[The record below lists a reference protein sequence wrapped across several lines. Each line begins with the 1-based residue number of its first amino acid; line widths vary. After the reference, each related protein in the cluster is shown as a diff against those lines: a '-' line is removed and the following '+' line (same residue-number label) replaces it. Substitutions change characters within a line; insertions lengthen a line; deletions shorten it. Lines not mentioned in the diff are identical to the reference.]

1 MGSDIAEAVDTLP
14 SPCNI
19 KVHSV
24 MCTEL
29 MKVVDR
35 IDKIFPEIEAF
46 RPRCSSGIQSL
57 CLLNSAI
64 DKAKSSL
71 RDCSES
77 SKLYLA
83 LTGHAVLSRCKKSKN
98 LLEQSLSQIQNM
110 VPVMLASKIS
120 QIIADLREMKLSL
133 DPSEV
138 EAGKAV
144 RALLEGYESG
154 NRSRKESRN
163 ECIRIAALK
172 LHITSQK
179 ALLMERRSIK
189 KLLNELGEGDAKQ
202 PKKQILMFL
211 LALLTKYGKSIASG
225 HLENDNIMQNQDY
238 KSRTVDFCV
247 DHEEARMG
255 GNGVPPEEFNC
266 PISLKLMYDPVVID
280 SGQTF
285 ERMWIQKWFDEGH
298 DVCPKTNRK
307 LSNVSLTPNTVM
319 KDLISRWCE
328 THGVTVSDPCIQLL
342 TDANT
347 WENSSS
353 SVNSL
358 SSMYNFQLP
367 VDYSNVSLSS
377 LDSSHTADDTRE
389 PDVESSSLE
398 LDDSL
403 PWEFQCKIVED
414 LMTRLKND
422 DRACK
427 LTSFGNLVESLVKF
441 LKVAR
446 VINDVKAQRIGCLL
460 LLILVGEFRCIKYLT
475 EDAYGL
481 IAEFLESEVIEEALA
496 VTEVLSSHPNCRSEI
511 ASSGALPYIFKILD
525 TKIREIQTPALKILY
540 NLTLTRNVRSLVV
553 SSDLIPKLVTL
564 SEDDSLSRYCIA
576 ILTNLCGNQDDK
588 SIIAETDGCV
598 SFIAKVLESDSCEE
612 QEQALEIVLSL
623 CSQSIQYCR
632 LVMDEG
638 VIPAVVSISINGNDK
653 GRAKAHEMLRLLRD
667 IEHEDYV
674 EESAASDYDIS
685 NDSNNFHV
693 EKKTSSRASRFLS
706 KFSLISRSSSAQ
718 KRKV

>member
-1 MGSDIAEAVDTLP
+1 MGTDVAEAVEQLP
-14 SPCNI
+14 SPCEI
-19 KVHSV
+19 KVHSA

-35 IDKIFPEIEAF
+35 IDKIFPDIEAA

-64 DKAKSSL
+64 DKAKSSV

-83 LTGHAVLSRCKKSKN
+83 LTGHAVLSRCKKSKK
-98 LLEQSLSQIQNM
+98 LLDQSLSQIQSM

-120 QIIADLREMKLSL
+120 QIITELREMKLSL
-133 DPSEV
+133 DPSEE

-144 RALLEGYESG
+144 RSVLEGYDTG
-154 NRSRKESRN
+154 NRSGKESRN
-163 ECIRIAALK
+163 EFIRVAAQK
-172 LHITSQK
+172 LHITSPK

-189 KLLNELGEGDAKQ
+189 KLLNDLGEGDGKQ
-202 PKKQILMFL
+202 SKKQILTFL
-211 LALLTKYGKSIASG
+211 LALLTKYSKSIASG
-225 HLENDNIMQNQDY
+225 NLDQNDNVMQNQDY
-238 KSRTVDFCV
+238 KPRNVDFRV
-247 DHEEARMG
+247 YYEEPRTRS
-255 GNGVPPEEFNC
+255 NGVPPEEFKC

-307 LSNVSLTPNTVM
+307 LSNVSLTPNTAM
-319 KDLISRWCE
+319 KDMISRWCE
-328 THGVTVSDPCIQLL
+328 THGVTLPDPCVQFSA
-342 TDANT
+342 DANT
-347 WENSSS
+347 WENSLS

-358 SSMYNFQLP
+358 GSMYNFQLP
-367 VDYSNVSLSS
+367 VDFSNVSLGS
-377 LDSSHTADDTRE
+377 LDSSRTVDDTRE
-389 PDVESSSLE
+389 PDVESLSQE

-403 PWEFQCKIVED
+403 PWEFQCKIVEN
-414 LMTRLKND
+414 LMTRLKHD

-427 LTSFGNLVESLVKF
+427 SISFGNLVGSLVKF

-460 LLILVGEFRCIKYLT
+460 LLMLVGEFRNIKYFS

-496 VTEVLSSHPNCRSEI
+496 IIEALSSHQNCRSEI
-511 ASSGALPYIFKILD
+511 ASSGALPCIFKILD
-525 TKIREIQTPALKILY
+525 TQIREIQTPALKILY
-540 NLTLTRNVRSLVV
+540 NLTLTKTVRSLVV

-564 SEDDSLSRYCIA
+564 SEDDCLSRYCIA
-576 ILTNLCGNQDDK
+576 ILTNLCGNQDDR

-612 QEQALEIVLSL
+612 QEQALEILLSL
-623 CSQSIQYCR
+623 CSQTVRYCR

-674 EESAASDYDIS
+674 EESPASGYGVS
-685 NDSNNFHV
+685 NDANSLQV
-693 EKKTSSRASRFLS
+693 EKKTASRTSRFLS
-706 KFSLISRSSSAQ
+706 KFSRGSVAQ

>member
-1 MGSDIAEAVDTLP
+1 MGTDVAEAVEKLP
-14 SPCNI
+14 LPCDI

-29 MKVVDR
+29 MKLVDK
-35 IDKIFPEIEAF
+35 IDKIFPEIEAS

-64 DKAKSSL
+64 DKAKSSI

-83 LTGHAVLSRCKKSKN
+83 LTGNAVLSRCKKSKK

-120 QIIADLREMKLSL
+120 QIIAELNEMKLSL
-133 DPSEV
+133 DPSEE

-144 RALLEGYESG
+144 RALLEGYDTG
-154 NRSRKESRN
+154 NRSGKESRN

-189 KLLNELGEGDAKQ
+189 KLLDELGDGDSKKT
-202 PKKQILMFL
+202 KKQILMFL

-225 HLENDNIMQNQDY
+225 HLENDNVVQNQDY
-238 KSRTVDFCV
+238 KSRKVDFCV
-247 DHEEARMG
+247 DYEEARMG
-255 GNGVPPEEFNC
+255 GNGVPPEEFKC
-266 PISLKLMYDPVVID
+266 PISLKLMYNPVVID
-280 SGQTF
+280 SGLTF

-307 LSNVSLTPNTVM
+307 LSNVSLTPNTAM

-328 THGVTVSDPCIQLL
+328 THGVTLSDPCIQLS

-347 WENSSS
+347 WENSST

-367 VDYSNVSLSS
+367 VDFSNLSLSS
-377 LDSSHTADDTRE
+377 LDISHTADDTRE
-389 PDVESSSLE
+389 LDVESLSEE
-398 LDDSL
+398 LDDAL

-414 LMTRLKND
+414 LMTRLKRD

-427 LTSFGNLVESLVKF
+427 LISFGNLVESLVKF

-446 VINDVKAQRIGCLL
+446 VIKDVKAQRIGCLL
-460 LLILVGEFRCIKYLT
+460 LLILVGEFRNIKYLS

-481 IAEFLESEVIEEALA
+481 IAEFLESQVIEEALA
-496 VTEVLSSHPNCRSEI
+496 IIEVLSSHKNCRSEI

-525 TKIREIQTPALKILY
+525 TQIGEIQTPALKILY

-564 SEDDSLSRYCIA
+564 SEDESLSRYCIA

-588 SIIAETDGCV
+588 SIIAETNGCV

-612 QEQALEIVLSL
+612 QEQALEILLSL
-623 CSQSIQYCR
+623 CTQSIQYCR

-638 VIPAVVSISINGNDK
+638 VIPAVVSISINGNDIGK
-653 GRAKAHEMLRLLRD
+653 AKAHEMLRVLRD

-674 EESAASDYDIS
+674 EECVASDHDIS

-693 EKKTSSRASRFLS
+693 EKKTRASRFLS
-706 KFSLISRSSSAQ
+706 KFPLISRSS
-718 KRKV
+718 

>member
-1 MGSDIAEAVDTLP
+1 MGTDVAEAVEKLP
-14 SPCNI
+14 SPHDI
-19 KVHSV
+19 KVHSI
-24 MCTEL
+24 MCTGL
-29 MKVVDR
+29 MKMVDR
-35 IDKIFPEIEAF
+35 IDKIFPEIEAY

-64 DKAKSSL
+64 DKAKSSV

-83 LTGHAVLSRCKKSKN
+83 LTGHAVLSRCKKSKK

-120 QIIADLREMKLSL
+120 QIIAELREMKLSL
-133 DPSEV
+133 DPSEE

-144 RALLEGYESG
+144 RALLEGYDTGNHSG
-154 NRSRKESRN
+154 KESRH

-189 KLLNELGEGDAKQ
+189 KLLNGLGEGDGKQ

-225 HLENDNIMQNQDY
+225 DLENNNVVENQDY
-238 KSRTVDFCV
+238 KSRKVDVCV
-247 DHEEARMG
+247 DYEEARMG
-255 GNGVPPEEFNC
+255 GNGVPPEEFKC

-307 LSNVSLTPNTVM
+307 LSNFSLTPNTAM
-319 KDLISRWCE
+319 KDLITRWCE
-328 THGVTVSDPCIQLL
+328 THRVTLSDPCIQLS
-342 TDANT
+342 TDANA
-347 WENSSS
+347 WENSCS

-358 SSMYNFQLP
+358 SSMYSFQLP
-367 VDYSNVSLSS
+367 VDFSNLSLSS
-377 LDSSHTADDTRE
+377 LDSSHTAEDTRE
-389 PDVESSSLE
+389 LDVESLSQE
-398 LDDSL
+398 LDDAL

-414 LMTRLKND
+414 LMTCLKRD

-427 LTSFGNLVESLVKF
+427 LISLGNLVESLVKF

-446 VINDVKAQRIGCLL
+446 AINDVKAQRIGCLL
-460 LLILVGEFRCIKYLT
+460 LLLLVGESRNVKYLS
-475 EDAYGL
+475 EDAYVL

-496 VTEVLSSHPNCRSEI
+496 ITEVLSSHQNCQSEI

-525 TKIREIQTPALKILY
+525 TQIREIQTPALKILY
-540 NLTLTRNVRSLVV
+540 NLTLTRNVRSLIV

-564 SEDDSLSRYCIA
+564 CEDDSLSRYCIA
-576 ILTNLCGNQDDK
+576 ILTNLCSNQDDK
-588 SIIAETDGCV
+588 SIIAETNGCV
-598 SFIAKVLESDSCEE
+598 PFIAKVLESESCEE
-612 QEQALEIVLSL
+612 QDQALEILLSL

-674 EESAASDYDIS
+674 EESVASDYDIS
-685 NDSNNFHV
+685 DEPNNFHV
-693 EKKTSSRASRFLS
+693 EKKTASKTSRFLS
-706 KFSLISRSSSAQ
+706 KFSLISRSSLAP